1 MSVADKIRNGE
12 YKSKVQW
19 PNTPEK
25 PAVLNKRVMD
35 LSTEDLAQAAEIKA
49 RYEADMQAYKDQKR
63 LYAQSEQQ
71 GIAQLREDLEWEHGL
86 SGHHKADLLWS
97 KAWEHGHGYGLEEV
111 AQRYNDLAELV
122 L

>member
-1 MSVADKIRNGE
+1 MSVADKIRAGE

-19 PNTPEK
+19 PTMPEK

-35 LSTEDLAQAAEIKA
+35 VTAEDLARAAEIKA
-49 RYEADMQAYKDQKR
+49 RYDADMQAYKDQKR

-71 GIAQLREDLEWEHGL
+71 GIAKLREDLEREYGL
-86 SGHHKADLLWS
+86 SGHRKADLLWH
-97 KAWEHGHGYGLEEV
+97 KAWEHGHSSGLEEV
-111 AQRYNDLAELV
+111 AQWYDDLAELV